1 MNTPEARPRSS
12 VMPEQSSRLLLIAA
26 WFGLATGLG
35 EVSLRAVQKFLLDQR
50 IFASPHVIWMAPLAD
65 LFCFTVLGCILIF
78 IARIWSRPISLG
90 ITTFIFAFLSF
101 SGPLLWYPRLHLYAA
116 LLLAVGL
123 ATQTARVV
131 TVHPQGFSALMRRTL
146 GWAAVF
152 GGRDQRHSPREG
164 EHSSTT
170 HAPSG
175 VSRRQFLL
183 STGTTVGGLAL
194 GVYVWEELAERHSL
208 AQSPPVPVNAPN
220 VLLIVL
226 DTVRAQNLSLYG
238 YDRPTTPQLERL
250 AKTGV
255 VFERALSPAPWTLPS
270 HASIFT
276 GRFPHELSA
285 DWLTPL
291 DSTAPTLA
299 EAFRVHGYATAGFV
313 ANLLYCTY
321 ETGLNRGFVHY
332 EDYPV
337 TPGMIAHSS
346 WLART
351 LAEKLKRMMGS
362 QQKLVRKTAAELNED
377 FLRWLSYKD
386 QRPFF
391 VFLNYMDAHEPYLP
405 AKPFDMK
412 FASTRPRDP
421 WVREDYK
428 YSAEEIGELMA
439 AYDGTI
445 AYLDHHLGLLFDE
458 LERQRL
464 LENTLVVI
472 TSDHGEQFG
481 EHGLMGH
488 GNSLYLP
495 LLHVPLMILF
505 PSHVPTGK
513 RVREPVSLR
522 DVPATVVDLIKLE
535 GESHFPGT
543 SLARYWGGTHDPGK
557 PAAALLSEVSQSINL
572 AEWLPS
578 MKGDM
583 KSLVMDGRHY
593 IKNGDGREEL
603 YDFENDP
610 AETRDLADSEEG
622 RRALERFRRSLT
634 TVLARHRMSN

>member
-1 MNTPEARPRSS
+1 
-12 VMPEQSSRLLLIAA
+12 MPEKSPRLLLIAA
-26 WFGLATGLG
+26 WFGLITGLG
-35 EVSLRAVQKFLLDQR
+35 EVSLRAVQKFLLGQR
-50 IFASPHVIWMAPLAD
+50 IFVSLHVIWMAPLAD
-65 LFCFTVLGCILIF
+65 LFCFTILGSILVL
-78 IARIWSRPISLG
+78 IAQKWPKCMSMRIAVFL
-90 ITTFIFAFLSF
+90 FALLSF
-101 SGPLLWYPRLHLYAA
+101 SSPLLWYPKLHVYAA
-116 LLLAVGL
+116 LLLAIGL
-123 ATQTARVV
+123 ATQTARVI
-131 TVHPQGFSALMRRTL
+131 TVSPHRFYALIRRTL
-146 GWAAVF
+146 GWMAVF
-152 GGRDQRHSPREG
+152 AGGDQQNGPRDG
-164 EHSSTT
+164 EHSNAT
-170 HAPSG
+170 HALG
-175 VSRRQFLL
+175 AVSRRQFLL
-183 STGTTVGGLAL
+183 STGTAVGGLSL
-194 GVYVWEELAERHSL
+194 GVYAWEELAERSLL
-208 AQSPPVPVNAPN
+208 AQLPPIPLNAPN

-238 YDRPTTPQLERL
+238 YGRPTTPQLERL

-270 HASIFT
+270 HASMFT

-291 DSTAPTLA
+291 DSANPTLA
-299 EAFRVHGYATAGFV
+299 EVFRAHGYATAGFV

-351 LAEKLKRMMGS
+351 LAEKLKPIMGS
-362 QQKLVRKTAAELNED
+362 HQKLVRKSAAQLNKD
-377 FLRWLSYKD
+377 FLRWLSHKD

-405 AKPFDMK
+405 PKPFDLK
-412 FASTRPRDP
+412 FASKRPRNP

-428 YSAEEIGELMA
+428 YSSEEIEELMA

-445 AYLDHHLGLLFDE
+445 VYLDHQLGLLFDE
-458 LERQRL
+458 LGRQGL
-464 LENTLVVI
+464 IENTLVII

-488 GNSLYLP
+488 GNSLYRP
-495 LLHVPLMILF
+495 LLHVPLVVSF
-505 PSHVPTGK
+505 PSRVPAGHHVH
-513 RVREPVSLR
+513 EPVTLR
-522 DVPATVVDLIKLE
+522 DIPSTVIELIKFE
-535 GESHFPGT
+535 GKSHFPGN
-543 SLARYWGGTHDPGK
+543 SLARYWSDGNDLGK
-557 PAAALLSEVSQSINL
+557 SAAAALSEVSQSINL

-583 KSLVMDGRHY
+583 KSLVMNGMHY
-593 IKNGDGREEL
+593 IQNGDGREEL

-610 AETRDLADSEEG
+610 AEARDLAGSEKG
-622 RRALERFRRSLT
+622 RRVLEQFRQSLT
-634 TVLARHRMSN
+634 TLLARNHAAS